1 MPRDEGEVPP
11 VEPQDDFE
19 LPRPDLLRPVGI
31 VNLGPRI
38 EPPFS
43 DAKDWS
49 EYLPSVETN
58 PVYSEELQPTLTEEG
73 KQSAVELALSSDQVI
88 GHLTGKRY
96 EVMGVG
102 SRSLDKDTE
111 YPLVVIY
118 NYTDD
123 VVLEASVDP
132 VGRGLFNVT
141 LEGYPP
147 PLAASEESQAIE
159 MVREDGRLAQA
170 GIDVET
176 GAGLVVEEVNF
187 RSPRYGHR
195 LVDLRFGPPERR
207 SPTAF
212 AIVDLSGQEV
222 IRTGILEKEL
232 S

>member
-1 MPRDEGEVPP
+1 MPRDEFEVPP
-11 VEPQDDFE
+11 
-19 LPRPDLLRPVGI
+19 PDVLSNVKI
-31 VNLGPRI
+31 INLGPRI

-49 EYLPSVETN
+49 EYLPPVETY
-58 PVYSEELQPTLTEEG
+58 PVDFEEREPTLTEEG
-73 KQSAVELALSSDQVI
+73 SKMAVDLALASERVTRE
-88 GHLTGKRY
+88 LERKRY

-102 SRSLDKDTE
+102 LKSLDRDRE

-123 VVLEASVDP
+123 VVLEAMLDLDE
-132 VGRGLFNVT
+132 GALLEVT
-141 LEGYPP
+141 LERYQPL
-147 PLAASEESQAIE
+147 LAASEESQALE
-159 MVREDGRLAQA
+159 MVREDGRLPEA
-170 GIDVET
+170 GIDVDT
-176 GAGLVVEEVNF
+176 GVGIGVEEVNY

-195 LVDLRFGPPERR
+195 LVDLRFGPPDRR

-222 IRTGILEKEL
+222 VRTGILEQEL